1 MDDLPSV
8 PTVNLS
14 DELTQEIP
22 YNFLQKLVSHQVS
35 GKLIVQNPF
44 DEYVNWQIYLGNG
57 KIHLANSRVGSS
69 ERLGYLLGPYLV
81 AKNIQLPTDLTDDYA
96 FICKLRKQE
105 IFSFQ
110 ETRTILTQ
118 CTQEALV
125 QILSLPK
132 TNCYLDSKSRLEQ
145 LFLNLDFDQMAAL
158 IKPKIRYWW
167 QLRSE
172 INSPFQRPLV
182 EDWQKLHF
190 VLAKTTWSEKDQLQ
204 KLNQSLKNLNS
215 LYKIANLT
223 KISTLQLALL
233 LHPLIKSG
241 DVTML
246 SYQEIQ
252 EDYRPSI
259 AYIGD
264 RPANQRMVKF
274 TLENSGFKA
283 TVIDNPFKA
292 LAVLLSQNFD
302 LVLIDTNMV
311 DIDGY
316 QLCSLC
322 RQSDALK
329 KLPIVLLTDEENL
342 MCRIK
347 AKLSGASSHL
357 GKPFL
362 PQELV
367 KTINGHLVHQAAPDR
382 NAKII
387 NG

>member
-1 MDDLPSV
+1 MSASPFGPVLD
-8 PTVNLS
+8 LS
-14 DELTQEIP
+14 DELVQEVP
-22 YNFLQKLVSHQVS
+22 YNFLQKLVQHQVS

-57 KIHLANSRVGSS
+57 KIHVANSRVGSS
-69 ERLGYLLGPYLV
+69 ERLAYLLGQYL
-81 AKNIQLPTDLTDDYA
+81 KDRNIQLPTDLIDDYE
-96 FICKLRKQE
+96 FICRLRKQE

-132 TNCYLDSKSRLEQ
+132 SNCYLDSKSRLEQ
-145 LFLNLDFDQMAAL
+145 LFLNLDFEQIAAL

-190 VLAKTTWSEKDQLQ
+190 VLAKTTWNEKNQLQ

-215 LYKIANLT
+215 LYKIGNLT

-241 DVTML
+241 DIMML

-264 RPANQRMVKF
+264 RPANQRMAQF

-283 TVIDNPFKA
+283 TLIDNPFKA
-292 LAVLLSQNFD
+292 LAVLLSQKFD

-311 DIDGY
+311 DMDGY

-322 RQSDALK
+322 RQSDSLK
-329 KLPIVLLTDEENL
+329 KLPIILLTDENNL
-342 MCRIK
+342 TCRIK
-347 AKLSGASSHL
+347 AKLSGATSHL

-367 KTINGHLVHQAAPDR
+367 TMINTHLVKSQNVTR
-382 NAKII
+382 
-387 NG
+387 